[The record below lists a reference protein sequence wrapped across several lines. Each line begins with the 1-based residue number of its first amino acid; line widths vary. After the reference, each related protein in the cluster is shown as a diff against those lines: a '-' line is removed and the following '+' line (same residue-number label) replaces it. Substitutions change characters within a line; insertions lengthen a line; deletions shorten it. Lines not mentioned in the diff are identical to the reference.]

1 MLKSNSKASQN
12 LLNRPN
18 PFAMFKPPPFM
29 DMGSP
34 DYRGIPPMPQMMYQ
48 EGGTI
53 LVPDSKQ
60 KKRRKFY
67 QRNK

>member
-1 MLKSNSKASQN
+1 MLKSNKSFSVNQ
-12 LLNRPN
+12 LNRPN

-29 DMGSP
+29 DMSSA
-34 DYRGIPPMPQMMYQ
+34 DYQGRPPMPTMMYA

-53 LVPDSKQ
+53 LVPDSKP
-60 KKRRKFY
+60 KKRRRFY

>member
-1 MLKSNSKASQN
+1 
-12 LLNRPN
+12 
-18 PFAMFKPPPFM
+18 M